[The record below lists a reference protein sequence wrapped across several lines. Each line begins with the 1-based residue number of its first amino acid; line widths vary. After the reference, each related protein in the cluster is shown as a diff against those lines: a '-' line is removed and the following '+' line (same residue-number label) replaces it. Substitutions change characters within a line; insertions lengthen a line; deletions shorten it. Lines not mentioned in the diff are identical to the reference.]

1 MTNHNVRKQLQQSK
15 TCITT
20 MDIITYLCIILLFI
34 IIMFTKG
41 C

>member
-1 MTNHNVRKQLQQSK
+1 MTNHNVREQLQQPK
-15 TCITT
+15 CCVTT
-20 MDIITYLCIILLFI
+20 MDIITHLCIILLFI